1 MGCERRCLRPF
12 KKILCEGERK
22 MTVAEVFPQR
32 SKSAIYP
39 MRRSDLSVR
48 IMEGETVVL
57 DRHRRLIHQLNK
69 TASYIWER
77 CDGKSTVAEIANEL
91 AEAFR
96 IDVDGAERD
105 TARVM
110 RELESLGLI

>member
-1 MGCERRCLRPF
+1 MA
-12 KKILCEGERK
+12 I
-22 MTVAEVFPQR
+22 ADVFPQR
-32 SKSAIYP
+32 SKSTIYP

-91 AEAFR
+91 AEAFG
-96 IDVDGAERD
+96 IDVDSAERD
-105 TARVM
+105 TVTVVE
-110 RELESLGLI
+110 ELESLGLIKL